1 MIAQHMRFTAGRAA
15 DRRLFRARWRLD
27 GLPPSELLGLMRDSA
42 VVSGWARR
50 DGRLK
55 KAFAEDPSG
64 HKSLE
69 SDGDPAEVCSRA
81 SVPTVGEVGAAIF
94 WDFSTV
100 CHVPRVARDQAAPL
114 PRKPEGAF
122 ASLQLKSALPF
133 R

>member
-1 MIAQHMRFTAGRAA
+1 MRFTAGRAA

-69 SDGDPAEVCSRA
+69 SDGDPAEVLASQRSHGGRSRCGQLLGFFNGLSRA
-81 SVPTVGEVGAAIF
+81 EGCAGSGCAA
-94 WDFSTV
+94 
-100 CHVPRVARDQAAPL
+100 A
-114 PRKPEGAF
+114 
-122 ASLQLKSALPF
+122 
-133 R
+133 